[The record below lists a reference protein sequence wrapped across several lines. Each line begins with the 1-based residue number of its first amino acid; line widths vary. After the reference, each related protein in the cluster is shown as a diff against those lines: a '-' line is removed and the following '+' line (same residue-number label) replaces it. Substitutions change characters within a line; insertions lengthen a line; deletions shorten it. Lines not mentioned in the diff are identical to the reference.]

1 MNTIH
6 YEQKSHN
13 WLVTCEP
20 HVMMRA
26 KRVFGKVSSASMGKF
41 WLSDTR
47 ENARDLE
54 WFISRYNFEVDE
66 ETAARLRSRSSEHR
80 DEEALVKTLLANR
93 ADLPPFDL
101 ALPAREYQRMAA
113 AMALGTGGLLLSDD
127 VGLGKTVSAIC
138 TFTDPTTLPALVVTL
153 THLPR
158 QWEAEIKR
166 FAPNLRTH
174 IVKKGTP
181 YDLTKPDGRRR
192 KEAIVL
198 PFPDVLI
205 MNYAKLSGWAETLA
219 PVVRSVV
226 FDECQE
232 LRTGPGTAKYS
243 GAEHVSRDARLRT
256 GLSATPIFNYGGEI
270 WNVINIL
277 RPGVVGARHE
287 FDREWGGHLVRD
299 SVTLRDPRA
308 FGHYAREAGIMLRRT
323 RRDVGR
329 ELPPL
334 SNISQPVEADERALD
349 SVSDACAEL
358 ARAILAQGERHR
370 GEKWMASE
378 DFSNTLRQATGIAKA
393 PFVAEFVK
401 MLVESGERV
410 LLFGWHHAVYD
421 IWRDRLRDLK
431 PVMFTGTE
439 TELAKHRSLEAF
451 KSGEAQVLIMSLRS
465 GAGVDGLQYCC
476 RTVVYGELDWSPMVH
491 EQCSGRVSRDGQP
504 DPVMAYYLVSEHG
517 ADPIMADVLG
527 LKRQQSEGLLD
538 PDRPLVVPTNVDP
551 SHVRRLAVDY
561 LERKGI
567 PIPKEKP
574 CDHSP
579 SPAGCGNSESA
590 KTPSAPSRE
599 TSSTT
604 KCRDSRQASLPGMC
618 TST

>member
-1 MNTIH
+1 VNTIRFNKRKQW
-6 YEQKSHN
+6 E
-13 WLVTCEP
+13 VACEP
-20 HVMMRA
+20 HVSLRA
-26 KRVFGKVSSASMGKF
+26 KRVFGKISKVGMGHF

-54 WFISRYNFEVDE
+54 WFCSRYPFDLDE
-66 ETAARLRSRSSEHR
+66 EATAHLKRRASEHR
-80 DEEALVKTLLANR
+80 DEEVLVKTLLANQ
-93 ADLPPFDL
+93 AAPPSFDL
-101 ALPAREYQRMAA
+101 AVPAREYQCVAA
-113 AMALGTGGLLLSDD
+113 TMALGTGGLLLADE

-158 QWEAEIKR
+158 QWEAEINR
-166 FAPNLRTH
+166 FTPKLRTH

-181 YDLTKPDGRRR
+181 YDVTKPEGRKR
-192 KEAIVL
+192 KGVDAL

-205 MNYAKLSGWAETLA
+205 MNYAKLGGWAETLA
-219 PVVRSVV
+219 PLVRSVV

-232 LRTGPGTAKYS
+232 LRTGPGTSKYE
-243 GAEHVSRDARLRT
+243 GAEHVSRNARLRT

-270 WNVINIL
+270 WNVINVL
-277 RPGVVGARHE
+277 RPGVVGERHE
-287 FDREWGGHLVRD
+287 FDREWGRHLARD
-299 SVTLRDPRA
+299 NVALSDPRA
-308 FGHYAREAGIMLRRT
+308 FGYYAREAGIMLRRT

-334 SNISQPVEADERALD
+334 SNISQPIEADEKALD

-358 ARAILAQGERHR
+358 ARAILAQGEKHR

-421 IWRDRLRDLK
+421 IWRDRLAGCK

-439 TELAKHRSLEAF
+439 TEPQKHRSLEAF
-451 KSGEAQVLIMSLRS
+451 KAGEAQVLIMSLRS
-465 GAGVDGLQYCC
+465 GAGVDGLQHCC

-527 LKRQQSEGLLD
+527 LKRQQSEGLLN

-567 PIPKEKP
+567 PIPKEEP

-579 SPAGCGNSESA
+579 SPVGSENNASEPIRLVTSPA
-590 KTPSAPSRE
+590 TPSRTGRD
-599 TSSTT
+599 TSPQL
-604 KCRDSRQASLPGMC
+604 CLPG
-618 TST
+618 TTT